1 MKPKKAIRPRKHH
14 TIYDVLNPTCSCIK
28 SQSST
33 FSSIRKLSH
42 SKSTMSRVALAQIPS
57 LTFYQDAETAS
68 RRGNPI
74 PQLTCIG
81 QACRLYTPEVVRCTS
96 IGGSGTDV
104 DWKVSLDHLS
114 YFKAQPLTPSLLVRS
129 RSARSFA
136 LRTSGSVLRGVVW
149 SR

>member
-1 MKPKKAIRPRKHH
+1 
-14 TIYDVLNPTCSCIK
+14 
-28 SQSST
+28 
-33 FSSIRKLSH
+33 
-42 SKSTMSRVALAQIPS
+42 MSRVALAQIPS

-114 YFKAQPLTPSLLVRS
+114 YSKARPLTPSLLVRS

-136 LRTSGSVLRGVVW
+136 LLTSGSVLRGVVW
-149 SR
+149 SRLPLCSEGLMWPRISPGSPPGLSSERQRSPTSFPLVSRCV